1 MIGNFKNAGRVWC
14 KAAEPVLTHDWPTDS
29 IGRAIPYG
37 IYDTSTNHGYVCIG
51 DCFDTPRFAVEA
63 IRRWWRDEGYRS
75 YPKARRLLILADG
88 GGSNSCRSRVW
99 KAQLQQQLCDACGLA
114 VTVCHYPTGCSKW
127 NPIEHRLFSHI
138 SLNWAGVP
146 LRTFETV
153 VSYIAG
159 TTTTTGLR
167 VKAVLK
173 RGSNET
179 GERVSADEWR
189 RLRLK
194 RHNVCPKWNYTLRPQ
209 RRRH

>member
-1 MIGNFKNAGRVWC
+1 MPDQQGKI
-14 KAAEPVLTHDWPTDS
+14 
-29 IGRAIPYG
+29 
-37 IYDTSTNHGYVCIG
+37 
-51 DCFDTPRFAVEA
+51 
-63 IRRWWRDEGYRS
+63 
-75 YPKARRLLILADG
+75 DG
-88 GGSNSCRSRVW
+88 LEIDGCVSGGSDDSSVGTRVRMREVPIGGVASRSSVSS
-99 KAQLQQQLCDACGLA
+99 A
-114 VTVCHYPTGCSKW
+114 V
-127 NPIEHRLFSHI
+127 IEHRLFSHI

-173 RGSNET
+173 RGANET
-179 GERVSADEWR
+179 GERVSTDEWR

-194 RHNVCPKWNYTLRPQ
+194 RHKVCPKWNYMLRPH